1 LYPEADLETVA
12 NIGYDNRWQSGYLA
26 GTYLA
31 KALGGKGKIL
41 QIWGPSGSDWTRGRK
56 IGFDKA
62 LKENPGIKV
71 VGEADGGYVM
81 AGVIGH
87 GDAFVMRDPNGIRP
101 CFYYYN
107 DEFAVVTS
115 ERPAIQTGFNIPIR
129 EIKELGAGNALIIK
143 KNGHIEEVNIKPA
156 LERKSCSFERIY
168 FSRGNDRDIY
178 KERKMLGYLLA
189 DIIMKQVGNDFKN
202 TVFSYIPN
210 TAAVAFYGMV
220 DGVTDLL
227 DGWKAEQI
235 ANLGAQPD
243 PTQIMNILKTHPR
256 RERVAVKDAKLRT
269 FITDDAHREDM
280 VAHVYDVTYG
290 IINNDKDTLVVIDD
304 SIVRG
309 TTLKQ
314 SILRI
319 LDRLHPKKIIIVSSA
334 PQIRYPDCYGI
345 DMAVLNKFVAFEA
358 TMSLLRENGREVL
371 ISDVYARCQQEL
383 LKPKEEQV
391 NLVKELYAPYTDQQ
405 VSDKIAQ
412 MIRPADLKADFE
424 LIYQSIEG
432 LHAACPDHKGDWY
445 FSGNYPT
452 PGGNKVSNQAFVN
465 YMEGNNRRAY

>member
-1 LYPEADLETVA
+1 VD
-12 NIGYDNRWQSGYLA
+12 
-26 GTYLA
+26 
-31 KALGGKGKIL
+31 
-41 QIWGPSGSDWTRGRK
+41 
-56 IGFDKA
+56 
-62 LKENPGIKV
+62 KV
-71 VGEADGGYVM
+71 V
-81 AGVIGH
+81 
-87 GDAFVMRDPNGIRP
+87 
-101 CFYYYN
+101 
-107 DEFAVVTS
+107 
-115 ERPAIQTGFNIPIR
+115 
-129 EIKELGAGNALIIK
+129 L
-143 KNGHIEEVNIKPA
+143 
-156 LERKSCSFERIY
+156 
-168 FSRGNDRDIY
+168 
-178 KERKMLGYLLA
+178 
-189 DIIMKQVGNDFKN
+189 
-202 TVFSYIPN
+202 
-210 TAAVAFYGMV
+210 
-220 DGVTDLL
+220 
-227 DGWKAEQI
+227 
-235 ANLGAQPD
+235 
-243 PTQIMNILKTHPR
+243 
-256 RERVAVKDAKLRT
+256 KDAKQRT
-269 FITDDAHREDM
+269 FITDDESRDSL
-280 VAHVYDVTYG
+280 VTLGYDVSYG
-290 IINNDKDTLVVIDD
+290 TVRAGIDNLVVLDD

-319 LDRLHPKKIIIVSSA
+319 LDRLQPKKIVVVSSA

-432 LHAACPDHKGDWY
+432 LHAACPGNKGDWY

-465 YMEGNNRRAY
+465 YIEGNNRRAY